1 MGPDQRAD
9 RLLGSSTFI
18 GFFFGALLA
27 GTLGDLIGRR
37 AVMMWALAL
46 YCVASLVS
54 AWVDSWPPFFA
65 ARVIAGMG
73 TGAESAIIAPYLA
86 EFVARRFR
94 GSFTGALAG
103 FFSFGFVAAALLG
116 YFIVPAHASGWRIVL
131 VITALPVVMLLWW
144 RRALPES
151 PRWLES
157 RGRTAEAEAVLD
169 RIEADF
175 RRRGAT
181 LAEPRPSPPAAR
193 PASGPI
199 SRCCCR
205 PADAHHADDLDH
217 VAVDH
222 LQLLL
227 VLRVD
232 PGLLVESG
240 MSMTKSFGY
249 SLAIYCAQVP
259 GYFSAAWFNE
269 KIGRQATIA
278 SYMLLGGAGALGLAL
293 AKTDGQIMLAGI
305 IMSFFMNGT
314 YAGVYAY
321 TAEVFPTAVH
331 HRRGA
336 GLGHRPAGRH
346 RLARAGG
353 LSVSQVWFPGRVRH
367 HHGDAGAGR
376 AGGAGDGRAHA
387 RPLAGSHRGGRGE
400 MSGARPFRPAVAVL
414 ALNAVARAH
423 EAPSQPQAVFAA
435 VDHALAGEI
444 GHRLFTILSYDP
456 DSGVATRLYSNL
468 PDAYPA
474 GGSKTVMPG
483 PWTDT
488 VLARGECYIGYTPDD
503 LRSVF
508 ADHELIA
515 SLDCQS
521 VLNVP
526 IRWRGRTWGSL
537 NLLHAERWYGPD
549 DAIACRPYAQL
560 VLPALCCA

>member
-1 MGPDQRAD
+1 MSMISARIERLPFARFHKHLLLMGGLGYMFDAMDAAVLAFILPVLRVEWGLTSVQIG
-9 RLLGSSTFI
+9 LLGSSTFI

-175 RRRGAT
+175 RRGRHAGRAG
-181 LAEPRPSPPAAR
+181 EPRRRARQPRVQFRAA
-193 PASGPI
+193 AAG
-199 SRCCCR
+199 

-232 PGLLVESG
+232 PGPAGRERHEHDQELRLFAGDLLRAGAGLFQRGLV
-240 MSMTKSFGY
+240 
-249 SLAIYCAQVP
+249 QR
-259 GYFSAAWFNE
+259 

-321 TAEVFPTAVH
+321 TAEVFPTAV
-331 HRRGA
+331 RTTGA
-336 GLGHRPAGRH
+336 GLASAIGRLGAIASPVLVGYLYPKFGFLGVFGTTTVTLVLGALVVLVMGVPT
-346 RLARAGG
+346 R
-353 LSVSQVWFPGRVRH
+353 GRS
-367 HHGDAGAGR
+367 
-376 AGGAGDGRAHA
+376 
-387 RPLAGSHRGGRGE
+387 L
-400 MSGARPFRPAVAVL
+400 
-414 ALNAVARAH
+414 
-423 EAPSQPQAVFAA
+423 EAIA
-435 VDHALAGEI
+435 AGE
-444 GHRLFTILSYDP
+444 
-456 DSGVATRLYSNL
+456 A
-468 PDAYPA
+468 
-474 GGSKTVMPG
+474 K
-483 PWTDT
+483 
-488 VLARGECYIGYTPDD
+488 
-503 LRSVF
+503 
-508 ADHELIA
+508 
-515 SLDCQS
+515 
-521 VLNVP
+521 
-526 IRWRGRTWGSL
+526 
-537 NLLHAERWYGPD
+537 
-549 DAIACRPYAQL
+549 
-560 VLPALCCA
+560 